1 MAVKRYCSLFFAGLV
16 VFSGMAAQA
25 QSNLTVEKN
34 RLARLEQSLENRQ
47 VELEDIENE
56 LLSYEYKLE
65 RAQESLNE
73 LRKEYEA
80 SRVELEEARRLHE
93 SNGTSDSERRL
104 TKAKHGFA
112 MAERGVDSRSR
123 RLEFIKVNH
132 QELLARLDEEKKG
145 IAETKAKVSAQQDKI
160 SQVVDSMLAKAE
172 ASERRAALAKSA
184 KAEAA
189 KPKPPKLKTA
199 AIEKP
204 QKRQVQPEPVPTVK
218 RDIDPE
224 LLAYVKREQKRLSL
238 LLSDKEGENKQTFRN
253 LLLKPSSGGRQPFEF
268 LGKNQY
274 RLVATVHAGRQT
286 YKINTWKFRRTIPA
300 EDDGERYVFIFDAR
314 RLSRPRLVMYP
325 EYVLDALK

>member
-1 MAVKRYCSLFFAGLV
+1 MAGLV
-16 VFSGMAAQA
+16 VFGGAVAQA
-25 QSNLTVEKN
+25 QSALNVEKN

-73 LRKEYEA
+73 LRKEYEE

-104 TKAKHGFA
+104 TKAKHSFA

-123 RLEFIKVNH
+123 RLEFIQANH
-132 QELLARLDEEKKG
+132 EELLSKLGAERQA
-145 IAETKAKVSAQQDKI
+145 IAETKTKISAQQDKI
-160 SQVVDSMLAKAE
+160 GEVVDSMVAKAE
-172 ASERRAALAKSA
+172 ASERRAALAR
-184 KAEAA
+184 KARAE

-204 QKRQVQPEPVPTVK
+204 KKREVPPEPAPTVETQ
-218 RDIDPE
+218 IDPE
-224 LLAYVKREQKRLSL
+224 LLAYVKREQKRLDN
-238 LLSDKEGENKQTFRN
+238 LLSDKNGENKQTFRN
-253 LLLKPSSGGRQPFEF
+253 LMLKPSGGERLSFEF

-274 RLVATVHAGRQT
+274 RLVATVEAGRQT

-300 EDDGERYVFIFDAR
+300 EDDGTRYVFVFDAR

-325 EYVLDALK
+325 EYALDALK

>member
-1 MAVKRYCSLFFAGLV
+1 MAVKRYCSLFLAGLV
-16 VFSGMAAQA
+16 IFGGGAAQA

-65 RAQESLNE
+65 RARESLTE
-73 LRKEYEA
+73 LRKEHEA
-80 SRVELEEARRLHE
+80 SRVELEEARRIHE
-93 SNGTSDSERRL
+93 SNGTTDSERRL

-123 RLEFIKVNH
+123 RLEFIQANH
-132 QELLARLDEEKKG
+132 QELLVKLNEEKKA
-145 IAETKAKVSAQQDKI
+145 ISETKAKISAQQDKI
-160 SQVVDSMLAKAE
+160 GQVVDSMLAKAE
-172 ASERRAALAKSA
+172 ASERRASLANSV
-184 KAEAA
+184 KAEEV
-189 KPKPPKLKTA
+189 KPKPPKIKTA

-204 QKRQVQPEPVPTVK
+204 KKHQVQPEPAPIIK

-224 LLAYVKREQKRLSL
+224 LFAYVKREQKRLND
-238 LLSDKEGENKQTFRN
+238 LLSDKDGESKQTFRN
-253 LLLKPSSGGRQPFEF
+253 LLLKPSDGEYQSFEF

-274 RLVATVHAGRQT
+274 RLVATVEAGRQT
-286 YKINTWKFRRTIPA
+286 YKINTWKFRRTIPD
-300 EDDGERYVFIFDAR
+300 EDDGERYVFVFDAR

-325 EYVLDALK
+325 EYALDALK